1 MEVAYGTLD
10 LLITPLPHCK
20 ARYIMDYNMEKKV
33 KKVMICIRVPEKAQL
48 RLRQKLIKQKKTVTS
63 WYLEQIVNFLK

>member
-1 MEVAYGTLD
+1 
-10 LLITPLPHCK
+10 
-20 ARYIMDYNMEKKV
+20 MDYNMEKKV